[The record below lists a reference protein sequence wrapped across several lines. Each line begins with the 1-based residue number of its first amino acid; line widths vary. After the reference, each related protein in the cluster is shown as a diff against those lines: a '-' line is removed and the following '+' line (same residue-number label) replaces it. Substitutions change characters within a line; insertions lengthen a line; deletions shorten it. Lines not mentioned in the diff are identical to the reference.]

1 MRPRVAAVVALL
13 AVTAGCGGFGSVGG
27 GEGDSGSRTVNP
39 ELRGTPTATPSPTP
53 VSTPPGGLPPGVSTD
68 GVDVVRLFSAHRNAL
83 SNRSFT
89 TLRTRVVRTPDGRS
103 LVNASTLVRVD
114 GSAERGR
121 WTLDRRG
128 LENYRRN
135 QTAAYWTNGSV
146 TVTRRTG
153 TGEGADVTASGDG
166 STPGWATD
174 VTGSRTIYTL
184 LAEFD
189 PRVAG
194 TVAADGRRLV
204 VLRSTGG
211 GDGSAPE
218 VRAADLRMFVAP
230 DGTIVSYR
238 LAYRTTRYGRET
250 RVIARF
256 DLSGV
261 GTTDVDRPAWVGTA
275 LASNVTAEAGS
286 AGGRTPASGGTGPD
300 ADDGAERT
308 ATGTP

>member
-1 MRPRVAAVVALL
+1 MRPRVAAVVALF
-13 AVTAGCGGFGSVGG
+13 AVTAGCGGFGSVG
-27 GEGDSGSRTVNP
+27 EGAGDPGSRTVNP
-39 ELRGTPTATPSPTP
+39 ALRGTPTATPSPTP
-53 VSTPPGGLPPGVSTD
+53 VSTPPGGLPPGVSLD
-68 GVDVVRLFSAHRNAL
+68 GVDVVRLFSAHRSAL

-89 TLRTRVVRTPDGRS
+89 THRTRVVRTPDGRS

-128 LENYRRN
+128 LENYSRN
-135 QTAAYWTNGSV
+135 QTVAYWTNGSV

-153 TGEGADVTASGDG
+153 TTQGADVTVSDG
-166 STPGWATD
+166 RTTPGWATD

-194 TVAADGRRLV
+194 TVSADGRRLI
-204 VLRSTGG
+204 VLRSTDG
-211 GDGSAPE
+211 GDESNPD

-238 LAYRTTRYGRET
+238 LSYRTTRYSRET
-250 RVIARF
+250 RVTARF
-256 DLSGV
+256 RLSDI
-261 GTTDVDRPAWVGTA
+261 GTTDVDRPAWAADVDTS
-275 LASNVTAEAGS
+275 ASANAT
-286 AGGRTPASGGTGPD
+286 AGGAGNATGTDPD
-300 ADDGAERT
+300 AADAGRT
-308 ATGTP
+308 ATVAP